1 MQNRIRLEHKG
12 RDMANH
18 CKVFT
23 TSAYAKELLDAADYR
38 CGLFG
43 RRVLENSCG
52 DGHILME
59 IVRRYISD
67 CIDREMPLSLIKN
80 GLERDITGYELE
92 REHYENCIRNL
103 NETAAEYKR
112 YQVGHSSVRC
122 VTFRQRKILLCA
134 GKSSLYYIQ
143 GSGE

>member
-67 CIDREMPLSLIKN
+67 CIDREMPLSLIKTVWSGTLQDTNWN
-80 GLERDITGYELE
+80 GSIMKTVSEI
-92 REHYENCIRNL
+92 
-103 NETAAEYKR
+103 
-112 YQVGHSSVRC
+112 
-122 VTFRQRKILLCA
+122 
-134 GKSSLYYIQ
+134 
-143 GSGE
+143 

>member
-92 REHYENCIRNL
+92 RSIMKL
-103 NETAAEYKR
+103 
-112 YQVGHSSVRC
+112 YQK
-122 VTFRQRKILLCA
+122 FK
-134 GKSSLYYIQ
+134 
-143 GSGE
+143 